1 MSNRSQPS
9 NAVAVENSA
18 VAEREAAPYLGM
30 TTSWLRKGRRDG
42 TGPPYI
48 RIGRSVRYILRDLD
62 SYRERRRVEP
72 KPKARASEATEGSR

>member
-1 MSNRSQPS
+1 MSHRNQPS
-9 NAVAVENSA
+9 NAVTVEDSA

-48 RIGRSVRYILRDLD
+48 RIGRTVRYIIRDLD
-62 SYRERRRVEP
+62 SYRERHRVEP
-72 KPKARASEATEGSR
+72 KPTARA